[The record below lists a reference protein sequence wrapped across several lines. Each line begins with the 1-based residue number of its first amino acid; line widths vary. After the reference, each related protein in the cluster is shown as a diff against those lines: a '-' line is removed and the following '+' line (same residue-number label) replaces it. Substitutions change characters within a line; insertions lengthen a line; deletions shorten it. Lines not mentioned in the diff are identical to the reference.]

1 MYQKCTGT
9 MFSRIDT
16 AGFAKNVPIHGTR
29 GNCPPFEDY
38 DIDATESRRR
48 RDSESRRRRD
58 SVTSRGVVERVKE
71 ETMTRLGTKRRN
83 RHGGKYQA

>member
-1 MYQKCTGT
+1 MPGT
-9 MFSRIDT
+9 HDVQYNGRHLLGSS
-16 AGFAKNVPIHGTR
+16 R

-38 DIDATESRRR
+38 DIDAT
-48 RDSESRRRRD
+48 ESRRRRD